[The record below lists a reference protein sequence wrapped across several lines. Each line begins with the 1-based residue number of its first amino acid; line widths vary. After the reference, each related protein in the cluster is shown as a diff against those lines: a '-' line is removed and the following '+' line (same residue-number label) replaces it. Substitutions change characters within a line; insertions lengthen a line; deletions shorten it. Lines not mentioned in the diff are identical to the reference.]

1 MLKQISSYNDPYVK
15 SNKMYQIRKKIL
27 RFSFMFF
34 SFEIKVTTIFI
45 GFNRFYD

>member
-1 MLKQISSYNDPYVK
+1 MLKQISSYNDPNVK

-34 SFEIKVTTIFI
+34 SFEKDYYRIFRRI
-45 GFNRFYD
+45 QPIL